1 MKPHFI
7 PLFFAL
13 SVTLSA
19 TAATPCAENT
29 VCAQTNTIE
38 GHGFGNSAPTFEV
51 PSDDDHTIGRNGIKV
66 DQLST
71 EDEDGDSVDISSVKY
86 HWCVDA
92 ENYCFQQNSRELVL
106 APNQI
111 DKVFTKGTGFKKLTV
126 AYSGEMQKGYPEET
140 RKFTSEATE
149 VDLEYPADFT
159 DGICY
164 EIPGNVVGSMDLNTD
179 SPLGVEVTHHLEF
192 PQMAL
197 DTLPGKLSTKTS
209 DPAVNFKPEISGL
222 KLKFQQKA
230 LPDVLE
236 IWYSNSNGAATP
248 KKLTVNKVTP
258 GGNGAP
264 IIYSFLG
271 AVIVNGITVTNFSFV
286 LNTQDIDYRK
296 YMAECNDFN
305 TP

>member
-66 DQLST
+66 NQLST

-86 HWCVDA
+86 HWCVDT

-126 AYSGEMQKGYPEET
+126 AYSGEMQKGYLEET

-164 EIPGNVVGSMDLNTD
+164 EIPGDVVQSMVLTTD
-179 SPLGVEVTHHLEF
+179 SDHEITHHLEF

-197 DTLPGKLSTKTS
+197 DALPGKLSVTSADPMVVFIGTISSKT
-209 DPAVNFKPEISGL
+209 
-222 KLKFQQKA
+222 LKFRQKA
-230 LPDVLE
+230 LPDVLDV
-236 IWYSNSNGAATP
+236 WYSNSNGAVTP

-271 AVIVNGITVTNFSFV
+271 GVTVNGITVTRFSFV

-296 YMAECNDFN
+296 YMAACNDFN

>member
-19 TAATPCAENT
+19 AAATPCAENT

-71 EDEDGDSVDISSVKY
+71 EDEDGDSVDILSVKY
-86 HWCVDA
+86 HWCVDT

-106 APNQI
+106 DPNQI
-111 DKVFTKGTGFKKLTV
+111 DKVFTKGTGFKNLTV

-149 VDLEYPADFT
+149 VDLAYPVDKT
-159 DGICY
+159 PGICY
-164 EIPGNVVGSMDLNTD
+164 EAQNVLSMNISIKSLNSSNIEREYKLSFSEMALEQLPGVITAR
-179 SPLGVEVTHHLEF
+179 
-192 PQMAL
+192 AL
-197 DTLPGKLSTKTS
+197 DTEET
-209 DPAVNFKPEISGL
+209 ISFYPTTP
-222 KLKFQQKA
+222 KFQ
-230 LPDVLE
+230 
-236 IWYSNSNGAATP
+236 T
-248 KKLTVNKVTP
+248 KKLPTELIVRLSYDNYAPTDITLKKTDIPPDIGYVNYNWSGPKSY
-258 GGNGAP
+258 ND
-264 IIYSFLG
+264 I
-271 AVIVNGITVTNFSFV
+271 VIKTATF
-286 LNTQDIDYRK
+286 
-296 YMAECNDFN
+296 DFN
-305 TP
+305 MTGSDQDRRTSMVYCEQFGS